1 MQTRSTQR
9 SSEAVL
15 IAPGASWCVALHG
28 NPTVEDVDE
37 ADRRRTRRSTQ
48 EAPPRQR
55 AQDLAE
61 ARGASREG
69 AVVLSR
75 LPGPTGRRGN
85 RAAPA
90 DAAWAALAPGQ
101 LPLLQDHR
109 RLQFHVP
116 VHLASRAARLRACA

>member
-9 SSEAVL
+9 SSEAAL
-15 IAPGASWCVALHG
+15 IAPGASWCVALRGH
-28 NPTVEDVDE
+28 PVVEGVDE
-37 ADRRRTRRSTQ
+37 ADRRRARRTAQ

-69 AVVLSR
+69 GVVLSR
-75 LPGPTGRRGN
+75 FPGPAGRRRN

-90 DAAWAALAPGQ
+90 DAAWTALSPGP

-109 RLQFHVP
+109 RLQLHVP
-116 VHLASRAARLRACA
+116 VHLASRAARLRAGA